1 MFLSLRL
8 PSEVN
13 AASSVLLLERP
24 FKSPRIQLE
33 LWSLVNLFSKFS
45 CTNMPK

>member
-13 AASSVLLLERP
+13 AASSVLLLKGR
-24 FKSPRIQLE
+24 
-33 LWSLVNLFSKFS
+33 SKVLGSSWNFG
-45 CTNMPK
+45 PW